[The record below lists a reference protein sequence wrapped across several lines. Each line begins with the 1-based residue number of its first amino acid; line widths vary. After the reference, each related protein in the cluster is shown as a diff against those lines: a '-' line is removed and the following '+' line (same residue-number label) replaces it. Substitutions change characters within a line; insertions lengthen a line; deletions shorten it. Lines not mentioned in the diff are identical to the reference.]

1 MSRFTAIFILL
12 TLLAVQ
18 GFNPSLCDDE
28 DNEIGSCILTHNVTV
43 SGDGSGDFKTIS
55 EAVASVP
62 NNNKIRFNIFVKEGV
77 YYENVLVPK
86 KKDNVL
92 IYGEGMAKTVI
103 SSNLSR
109 LEFPKSTT
117 ASTATF
123 SVFADNFIARDIKF
137 VNTAGPEKFQAV
149 AFHSKSNHSAMFR
162 CAFFGYQ
169 DTLYAHVGEQ
179 LYRECEIVGTVDFI
193 FGNAAAVFDMCSI
206 RARKPLMQQ
215 VVTVTAQGADNQEK
229 SGFSIIRS
237 KILRFEDEE
246 FTAVAYLGRPWN
258 SHATV
263 VIMETELGSL
273 IDPKGWVAWN
283 SSADPPPPT
292 VNLGE
297 FRNYGPGSDVRNRVT
312 WVGYNPV
319 MAEEDAQRFTIDGFI
334 NKLGWLNVSCVP
346 YNGSL

>member
-18 GFNPSLCDDE
+18 GFHPSLCDDE
-28 DNEIGSCILTHNVTV
+28 DNEIGSCILTPNVTV

-92 IYGEGMAKTVI
+92 IYGEGMANTVI

-117 ASTATF
+117 AATATF

-162 CAFFGYQ
+162 
-169 DTLYAHVGEQ
+169 L
-179 LYRECEIVGTVDFI
+179 DFI

-246 FTAVAYLGRPWN
+246 FTAVAYLGRPWK